1 MKIKKIFFISLL
13 LTLFIACTN
22 APISGRKQLLL
33 VSEEDMINQSYSQY
47 REIIVHSKVLNNSD
61 AKLVKKY
68 AFVSVENY
76 QIVATGDSVAQA
88 EQAYYALLEA
98 NGKKTDSSEYKTN
111 ELTGAI
117 TAINEAVVD
126 GNSTY
131 YFKLEGSDTIFI
143 GDISLSNQF
152 PLAKVG
158 DVVTIEYVNSKDN
171 SEVITSIKFG

>member
-1 MKIKKIFFISLL
+1 MSRNEIPKKIHYCWFGGNPLPKSAMKCIQSWKKYFPDYEIIQWNEDNYDVNKIKYI
-13 LTLFIACTN
+13 
-22 APISGRKQLLL
+22 
-33 VSEEDMINQSYSQY
+33 
-47 REIIVHSKVLNNSD
+47 RE
-61 AKLVKKY
+61 AYQAKKY

>member
-1 MKIKKIFFISLL
+1 M
-13 LTLFIACTN
+13 
-22 APISGRKQLLL
+22 
-33 VSEEDMINQSYSQY
+33 
-47 REIIVHSKVLNNSD
+47 RE
-61 AKLVKKY
+61 
-68 AFVSVENY
+68 
-76 QIVATGDSVAQA
+76 G
-88 EQAYYALLEA
+88 
-98 NGKKTDSSEYKTN
+98 SEYKTN